1 MKNQL
6 VRYYL
11 VQAGRGSP
19 TSGIGPVYSLPPF
32 VQRGHGIGS
41 FLSNLF
47 RLVRPV
53 LWSGVKAVGKE
64 SLRTGSKI
72 LSVID
77 DTDRKP
83 RDIIASYVGASAQ
96 NLIQKLRG
104 RGVKRSAPLRRLKAK
119 KPELIKR
126 DIFS

>member
-19 TSGIGPVYSLPPF
+19 AGGIGPVYSVPPF

-41 FLSNLF
+41 FLGNLF
-47 RLVRPV
+47 RQVRPV
-53 LWSGVKAVGKE
+53 IWSGVKAVGKE

-72 LSVID
+72 LSDIA

-83 RDIIASYVGASAQ
+83 RDIIASHVGASAQ
-96 NLIQKLRG
+96 NVVQKF
-104 RGVKRSAPLRRLKAK
+104 GVEGVSVPPLYG
-119 KPELIKR
+119 
-126 DIFS
+126 D